1 MAKMT
6 LKSLKT
12 TLKPFDEAVNENILL
27 NIRTGRALQRSGE
40 EYLLI
45 IKDEGKKRRDAFIK
59 DCTQRTF

>member
-1 MAKMT
+1 MAKIT

-12 TLKPFDEAVNENILL
+12 TLKPFDEAVNENVLL

-45 IKDEGKKRRDAFIK
+45 IKDEGKKRCIY
-59 DCTQRTF
+59 